1 MNVIKMK
8 GPLEPYLVH
17 SQGWLNAF
25 PIHLCSRRPSFLSP
39 HSLGH
44 FSKAARAHY
53 LQRNMFFFLIITGQ
67 NVTRSNCA
75 QSPNT
80 AHGGKI
86 PSVLKNLSSIFNIRY
101 AHHCFQQW
109 NFSLFS
115 YFLWLSCC
123 VNTLLNHV
131 MVLEVNYRHAPPTI
145 SQSVVIKASLTLS
158 HLKYNK

>member
-1 MNVIKMK
+1 MRSRSIFAAAV
-8 GPLEPYLVH
+8 LLFCLH
-17 SQGWLNAF
+17 THLATF
-25 PIHLCSRRPSFLSP
+25 PKLPELIISS
-39 HSLGH
+39 
-44 FSKAARAHY
+44 ATW
-53 LQRNMFFFLIITGQ
+53 FFLIIAGQ

-86 PSVLKNLSSIFNIRY
+86 PSVLNNLSSIFNIRY

-131 MVLEVNYRHAPPTI
+131 MVLQVNYRHAP
-145 SQSVVIKASLTLS
+145 SDRLSVSGYKSFIQTLS